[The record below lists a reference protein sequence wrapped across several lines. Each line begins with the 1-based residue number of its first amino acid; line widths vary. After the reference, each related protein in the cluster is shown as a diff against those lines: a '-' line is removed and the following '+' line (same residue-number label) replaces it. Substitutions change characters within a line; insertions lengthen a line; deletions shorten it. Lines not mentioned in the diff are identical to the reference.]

1 MSAKLKPGTE
11 LYFLLLRAQSVLTE
25 MSLEGE
31 QSIKKSI
38 RSLDAFISKHS
49 DNAEL
54 LNSNAHAIAVHNWNV
69 IHDNIDLDILATPIG
84 QLTIEK

>member
-11 LYFLLLRAQSVLTE
+11 LHLHLLSVQSLIDQIG
-25 MSLEGE
+25 LDKE
-31 QSIKKSI
+31 QGFKKAI
-38 RSLDAFISKHS
+38 RSFEAFVSKHS

-54 LNSNAHAIAVHNWNV
+54 LNSKSYELAVHNWNV
-69 IHDNIDLDILATPIG
+69 IHNNIDLYILATPIG